1 MSGGRFDYKD
11 QGLRNEIFGWGDTW
25 CNVFEDREISE
36 LVWDVLNLVH
46 EFDWYDSGDTGEDTW
61 LKEKVAFKEKWL
73 SSNNV
78 DRVKRIIDDTFRD
91 AKEELYKTFDIG
103 DVAEVKNYW
112 RPRDEALPGTSTTCT
127 SASDVA
133 ERQVRA

>member
-61 LKEKVAFKEKWL
+61 LKEKVAFKGKWL
-73 SSNNV
+73 SGNNA
-78 DRVKRIIDDTFRD
+78 DRVKRIIDDTFRE
-91 AKEELYKTFDIG
+91 AKEELYKTFDL
-103 DVAEVKNYW
+103 KNLK
-112 RPRDEALPGTSTTCT
+112 RGG
-127 SASDVA
+127 
-133 ERQVRA
+133 

>member
-25 CNVFEDREISE
+25 YNVFEDREISE

-61 LKEKVAFKEKWL
+61 LEAKATFKGKWL
-73 SSNNV
+73 SGKNNS
-78 DRVKRIIDDTFRD
+78 RTKRIIDDTLKE
-91 AKEELYKTFDIG
+91 AKEELYKTFNISG
-103 DVAEVKNYW
+103 VKSVGM
-112 RPRDEALPGTSTTCT
+112 RR
-127 SASDVA
+127 
-133 ERQVRA
+133 